1 MAHPLLFDLLHHK
14 LLHADILA
22 RRVFP
27 IAVPKILP
35 VLGIEQNTVEAE
47 LF

>member
-1 MAHPLLFDLLHHK
+1 MAQSPLFDLLHHK

-22 RRVFP
+22 RRLSL
-27 IAVPKILP
+27 IAFPKILP
-35 VLGIEQNTVEAE
+35 VLGIEQNTIEAE

>member
-14 LLHADILA
+14 LLHADKLA
-22 RRVFP
+22 RRLSL
-27 IAVPKILP
+27 IAFPKILP